1 MAEPERI
8 SSEEVNKKLKA
19 GSVLLVCAYDDED
32 KFRMFHIEGALSFSQ
47 FKSKLSSLSKDQEI
61 VFYCA

>member
-8 SSEEVNKKLKA
+8 SPEEVNKKLKA
-19 GSVLLVCAYDDED
+19 GSILLVCAYDDED
-32 KFRMFHIEGALSFSQ
+32 KFRMFHIEGALSFNQ
-47 FKSKLSSLSKDQEI
+47 FRSKLPSISKDQEI